1 MHIFGV
7 VGGQHPTPASLQY
20 KKYVNMQYFKHSIVN
35 FAIIIYVKL

>member
-7 VGGQHPTPASLQY
+7 VGGQHPTPLCLQY
-20 KKYVNMQYFKHSIVN
+20 KKYVNMPYFKHSIDN